1 MKNTYTTPSRSKSMS
16 PKALCVCLS
25 LFALSAGATACASGG
40 ATPAATGAPSASAA
54 APSTVRRDASL
65 ITKSE
70 LNDPAVRSLNVLE
83 AIRALRPNF
92 LASRGTQTIVNDA
105 NRAVTDAE
113 SGQVHAS
120 VDDSGV
126 LPVEE
131 LRRIQAAAVL
141 DIRLLSIAAAMQRF
155 GSTARQGPVIVVR
168 TM

>member
-1 MKNTYTTPSRSKSMS
+1 MATKT
-16 PKALCVCLS
+16 LCFSLS
-25 LFALSAGATACASGG
+25 LFALSASATASATACASGG
-40 ATPAATGAPSASAA
+40 AAPGATGAPSASATA
-54 APSTVRRDASL
+54 AETQPSTMRREASL
-65 ITKSE
+65 ITKAE

-83 AIRALRPNF
+83 AIRALRPNY

-105 NRAVTDAE
+105 NRGVTDAE

-120 VDDSGV
+120 IDDSGV

-131 LRRIQAAAVL
+131 LKRIQAAAVL
-141 DIRLLSIAAAMQRF
+141 DIRLLSIAGAMQRF

>member
-1 MKNTYTTPSRSKSMS
+1 MPT
-16 PKALCVCLS
+16 KAFCACVS
-25 LFALSAGATACASGG
+25 LFALSACATACASGG
-40 ATPAATGAPSASAA
+40 AVPSATGAPPATATQ
-54 APSTVRRDASL
+54 PSTVRREASL

-105 NRAVTDAE
+105 NRAVTDTE

-120 VDDSGV
+120 IDDSGV
-126 LPVEE
+126 LSVDE
-131 LRRIQAAAVL
+131 LKRIQAAVVL
-141 DIRLLSIAAAMQRF
+141 DIRLLSAAAAMQRF